1 RAHEL
6 NAPNVAHAADD
17 GTMLPLEPPAYGRLR
32 DIRSPA
38 LVMVGEYDISS
49 ALAEY
54 DHLLGELPDATGYR
68 FQNSAHLPS
77 VERAVEFERVLLEW
91 LGERGL

>member
-1 RAHEL
+1 
-6 NAPNVAHAADD
+6 
-17 GTMLPLEPPAYGRLR
+17 MLPLEPPAYGRLR

-54 DHLLGELPDATGYR
+54 EYQLDELPDATGYR
-68 FQNSAHLPS
+68 FQDSAHLPS
-77 VERAVEFERVLLEW
+77 VERAAEFERVLLEW